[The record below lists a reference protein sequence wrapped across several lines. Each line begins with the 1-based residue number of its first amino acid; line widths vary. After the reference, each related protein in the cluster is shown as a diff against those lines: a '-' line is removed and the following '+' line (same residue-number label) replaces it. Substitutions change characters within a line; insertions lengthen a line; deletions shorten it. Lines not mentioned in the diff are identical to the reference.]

1 MARIGIIAGA
11 GAFPQHVAR
20 AARAQGHWLCAIAIH
35 DHADPAITALV
46 DAVEWVH
53 VGQLSHLLKICRQH
67 GLTQTVMAGQVTK
80 GALLNP
86 RSIFDPEALQ
96 LLARARD
103 MSVGS
108 LLGAI
113 AERLRAAG
121 VTLLDS
127 AAFLAEWL
135 PAPGPL
141 TQRQP
146 TDAQWE
152 DIHWG
157 QQVAQPLAALDVGLT
172 VVVHT
177 QVVLAVEAMEGTDA
191 AIRRG
196 AALAPPGVVVVK
208 MARPAQDMRF
218 DLPVVGPQTIR
229 TLIDVRAACLAI
241 EARKTLL
248 LDRPLLLAQAEAA
261 GLVLVAVE
269 PAESVVRHPKSKS

>member
-1 MARIGIIAGA
+1 MARIGLIAGA
-11 GAFPQHVAR
+11 GTFPQHVAR
-20 AARAQGHWLCAIAIH
+20 AARAHGHWLCAIAIR
-35 DHADPAITALV
+35 DHADAAITQLV

-67 GLTQTVMAGQVTK
+67 QLTQAVMAGQVTK

-86 RSIFDPEALQ
+86 HSVFDPEALQ

-103 MSVGS
+103 MSVSS

-113 AERLRAAG
+113 AGRLQEAG
-121 VTLLDS
+121 VELLDS
-127 AAFLAEWL
+127 AAFLADWL

-141 TQRQP
+141 TARRP

-157 QQVAQPLAALDVGLT
+157 QQVAQTLAALDVGLT
-172 VVVHT
+172 VVVRA

-196 AALAPPGVVVVK
+196 ASLGPPGVVVVK

-218 DLPVVGPQTIR
+218 DLPVVGPQTIQ
-229 TLIDVRAACLAI
+229 TLIETRAACLAV

-248 LDRPLLLAQAEAA
+248 LDQPALIAQANAA
-261 GLVLVAVE
+261 GVVLMAVE
-269 PAESVVRHPKSKS
+269 PAVL